1 MNRCPITY
9 ELCGTHRY
17 SAKGLRMIA
26 PKLTHLNDL
35 PYTAAELRQ
44 EAANRAKNLSIQGVQ
59 PKLSAAISIVDQE
72 FKIVD
77 QFGTYI
83 VKPQNDLFPE
93 LPENEDVTMRMAKV
107 LGLEVPF
114 HGMLYGEDG
123 SLSYFIKRFDRYGKG
138 KKLATEDFAQL
149 TGNTRDTKYRFTM
162 EKLVPVIDE
171 YCSFPAIEKA
181 DFFKRVLFCYVTG
194 NEDMHLKNFSLIT
207 KNHKTTLTP
216 VYDYLNSTI
225 AIKYPEEEI
234 ALTLKGKKS
243 NLKASNFIEYYAKER
258 LLLNEK
264 TIATTLQQLKK
275 ATPKWKELIEI
286 SFLSNEMKEKYLNL
300 LAIRIEMF
308 E

>member
-1 MNRCPITY
+1 
-9 ELCGTHRY
+9 
-17 SAKGLRMIA
+17 MIA

-44 EAANRAKNLSIQGVQ
+44 EAANRAKKLSIQGVQ
-59 PKLSAAISIVDQE
+59 PKLSATISVAKQE

-83 VKPQNDLFPE
+83 IKPQNDLFPE

-107 LGLEVPF
+107 FGLDVPF
-114 HGMLYGEDG
+114 HGMLYAKDG

-138 KKLATEDFAQL
+138 KKIATEDFAQL

-171 YCSFPAIEKA
+171 FCSFPAIEKA
-181 DFFKRVLFCYVTG
+181 DFFKRILFCYVTG

-207 KNHKTTLTP
+207 KNGKTTLTP
-216 VYDYLNSTI
+216 IYDFLNSSI
-225 AIKYPEEEI
+225 AIKNPEEEI

-243 NLKASNFIEYYAKER
+243 NFKATDFIDYYAKDR
-258 LLLNEK
+258 LQLNEK
-264 TIATTLQQLKK
+264 TVTTILEQMHN
-275 ATPKWKELIEI
+275 AIPKWKELLDI
-286 SFLSNEMKEKYLNL
+286 SFLSEEMKNKYFELLKYKLNL
-300 LAIRIEMF
+300 FL
-308 E
+308 

>member
-9 ELCGTHRY
+9 ELCANDKY
-17 SAKGLRMIA
+17 SEKGLRMIA

-44 EAANRAKNLSIQGVQ
+44 EAANRAKKLSIQGVQ
-59 PKLSAAISIVDQE
+59 PKLSATISVAKQE

-83 VKPQNDLFPE
+83 IKPQNDLFPE

-107 LGLEVPF
+107 FGLDVPF
-114 HGMLYGEDG
+114 HGMLYAKDG

-138 KKLATEDFAQL
+138 KKIATEDFAQL

-171 YCSFPAIEKA
+171 FCSFPAIEKA
-181 DFFKRVLFCYVTG
+181 DFFKRILFCYVTG

-207 KNHKTTLTP
+207 KNGKTTLAP
-216 VYDYLNSTI
+216 IYDFLNSSI
-225 AIKYPEEEI
+225 AIKNPEEEI

-243 NLKASNFIEYYAKER
+243 NFKATDFIDYYAKDR
-258 LLLNEK
+258 LQLNEK
-264 TIATTLQQLKK
+264 TVTTILEQMHN
-275 ATPKWKELIEI
+275 AIPKWKELLDI
-286 SFLSNEMKEKYLNL
+286 SFLSEEMKNKYFELLKYKLNL
-300 LAIRIEMF
+300 FL
-308 E
+308 

>member
-9 ELCGTHRY
+9 ELCGNNKY
-17 SAKGLRMIA
+17 SEKGLRMIA

-44 EAANRAKNLSIQGVQ
+44 EAANRAKKLSIQGVQ
-59 PKLSAAISIVDQE
+59 PKLSATISVVEQE

-83 VKPQNDLFPE
+83 IKPQNDLFPE
-93 LPENEDVTMRMAKV
+93 LPQNEDVTMRMAKV
-107 LGLEVPF
+107 FGLDVPF
-114 HGMLYGEDG
+114 HGILYAKDG

-171 YCSFPAIEKA
+171 FCSFPAIEKA
-181 DFFKRVLFCYVTG
+181 DFFKRILFCYVTG

-207 KNHKTTLTP
+207 KNEKTTLTP
-216 VYDYLNSTI
+216 VYDFLNSSI
-225 AIKYPEEEI
+225 AIKNPEEEI

-243 NLKASNFIEYYAKER
+243 NLKASDFIDYYAKDR
-258 LLLNEK
+258 LQLNEK
-264 TIATTLQQLKK
+264 TIATILEQMHN
-275 ATPKWKELIEI
+275 AIPKWEELLEI
-286 SFLSNEMKEKYLNL
+286 SFLSDEMKEKYLGL
-300 LAIRIEMF
+300 LGAKTQMF
-308 E
+308 K